1 MKISL
6 NWLNDYID
14 LKDISVSE
22 IVDKLTYAGLEV
34 EEVLDQAKQFEKI
47 VVGFVKEAKK
57 HPNADKL
64 SVCTVSD
71 GTQDYN
77 VVCGA
82 PNVAA
87 GQKVAFAKVGAVI
100 PNGEMKLEK
109 AKIRGEVSFGMI
121 CSERE
126 LGISEN
132 HEGIIVLNPS
142 LKEGMPISDAL
153 EMNDVILEV
162 AITPNRADALSH
174 IGVARDLSALFD
186 RDIKLPKVEFSES
199 KKKSEELATVEII
212 DAINCPRY
220 VGKVVSNV
228 EIKESPDWLKKRLKS
243 IGLRPINNVVD
254 VTNFVLYEVGQ
265 PLHAFDLDN
274 LNGKKIVVRQA
285 GNDKK
290 FTTLDSKER
299 ELDQKDLMICDGAKP
314 VAIAGVMGGENSEVM
329 SSTKNI
335 LIESAFFNPSSIR
348 RTAKHLGLSTDA
360 SFRFERGTDL
370 GITKWAARRASQL
383 IQETAGGEIAS
394 GEIDAYPNPVDK
406 KKTSLRFSRINKI
419 LGYDIS
425 AKEVKRILIRL
436 GFEILGDD
444 SQKTIQEKLLPR
456 FDIGYKGKDFIDV
469 VIPPSRHDIEREIDL
484 IEEVARI
491 YGYNKIPEINKMG
504 VTLEQKVDH
513 SAFDGNVRNMLNSLG
528 FYEIITNSFLSESIA
543 EKFGKPINV
552 LNPQSSEL
560 SHLRPSLLPGMLTT
574 ISNNLK
580 VNEHDLKLFEIGKVF
595 EKITEKNISSFDDF
609 RESECLLVCLTGN
622 ELRTDWFAQDRVFDV
637 YDLKGFVESFLNKL
651 MCNSAFTVSYPT
663 ADDSH
668 LETIF
673 NFLIG
678 NQVLGYGGKV
688 KKEACM
694 LFDVDQEVFV
704 FEMDLA
710 TLKQIA
716 VPERTFHDLLKYP
729 KVYRDFAFVLDI
741 SIDSHSIIEVIK
753 SVSSNLLHNI
763 KLFDIFQS
771 ESLGKGKKSLAF
783 QLEYYH
789 ENRTLTEEE
798 VDKEFRNAIKAV
810 EQKLNGKLRGS

>member
-1 MKISL
+1 
-6 NWLNDYID
+6 
-14 LKDISVSE
+14 
-22 IVDKLTYAGLEV
+22 
-34 EEVLDQAKQFEKI
+34 
-47 VVGFVKEAKK
+47 
-57 HPNADKL
+57 
-64 SVCTVSD
+64 
-71 GTQDYN
+71 
-77 VVCGA
+77 
-82 PNVAA
+82 
-87 GQKVAFAKVGAVI
+87 
-100 PNGEMKLEK
+100 
-109 AKIRGEVSFGMI
+109 
-121 CSERE
+121 
-126 LGISEN
+126 
-132 HEGIIVLNPS
+132 
-142 LKEGMPISDAL
+142 
-153 EMNDVILEV
+153 
-162 AITPNRADALSH
+162 
-174 IGVARDLSALFD
+174 
-186 RDIKLPKVEFSES
+186 
-199 KKKSEELATVEII
+199 
-212 DAINCPRY
+212 
-220 VGKVVSNV
+220 
-228 EIKESPDWLKKRLKS
+228 
-243 IGLRPINNVVD
+243 
-254 VTNFVLYEVGQ
+254 
-265 PLHAFDLDN
+265 
-274 LNGKKIVVRQA
+274 
-285 GNDKK
+285 
-290 FTTLDSKER
+290 
-299 ELDQKDLMICDGAKP
+299 
-314 VAIAGVMGGENSEVM
+314 NSEVM
-329 SSTKNI
+329 YSTKNI

-360 SFRFERGTDL
+360 SYRFERGTDPE
-370 GITKWAARRASQL
+370 ITVWAARRAAQL
-383 IQETAGGEIAS
+383 IHETAGGEIAAS
-394 GEIDAYPNPVDK
+394 EIDAYPK
-406 KKTSLRFSRINKI
+406 QISRKATSIRFSRINRI
-419 LGYDIS
+419 LGYEIS
-425 AKEVKRILIRL
+425 KKEVTKILERL
-436 GFEILGDD
+436 GFEILKDEKE
-444 SQKTIQEKLLPR
+444 KTIHEKLLPR
-456 FDIGYKGKDFIDV
+456 FDLGYKGKDYIDV
-469 VIPPSRHDIEREIDL
+469 VIPTYRHDIEREIDL

-491 YGYNKIPEINKMG
+491 YGYNKIPEINKMC

-513 SAFDGNVRNMLNSLG
+513 SAFDGNVRNVLNSLG

-560 SHLRPSLLPGMLTT
+560 SHLRPSLLPGVLTT

-609 RESECLLVCLTGN
+609 RESECLLVCLTGY

-651 MCNSAFTVSYPT
+651 MCNSVFTVSYPT
-663 ADDSH
+663 TDDSH

-673 NFLIG
+673 NFSIG

-694 LFDVDQEVFV
+694 LFDVGQEVFV
-704 FEMDLA
+704 FEIDLA

-716 VPERTFHDLLKYP
+716 IPERTFHDLHKYP

>member
-14 LKDISVSE
+14 LKNISVSE

-34 EEVLDQAKQFEKI
+34 EEVFDQAKQFEKI

-82 PNVAA
+82 PNVAT

-100 PNGEMKLEK
+100 PNGGMKLEK

-126 LGISEN
+126 LGISDN
-132 HEGIIVLNPS
+132 HEGIIVLNPG
-142 LKEGMPISDAL
+142 LKEGTPISDAL

-186 RDIKLPKVEFSES
+186 RDIKLPKVEFNES

-285 GNDKK
+285 GSDKK

-314 VAIAGVMGGENSEVM
+314 VAVAGVMGGENSEVT

-348 RTAKHLGLSTDA
+348 KTAKHLGLSTDA
-360 SFRFERGTDL
+360 SYRFERGTDP

-383 IQETAGGEIAS
+383 IQKIAGGEIAS
-394 GEIDAYPNPVDK
+394 GEIDAYPKQIADRT
-406 KKTSLRFSRINKI
+406 TSVRFTRIDHI
-419 LGYDIS
+419 LGYHIDS
-425 AKEVKRILIRL
+425 NEVEKILHRL
-436 GFEILGDD
+436 GFGIKSKSSEEL
-444 SQKTIQEKLLPR
+444 S
-456 FDIGYKGKDFIDV
+456 
-469 VIPPSRHDIEREIDL
+469 VIIPSYRHDIEREIDL
-484 IEEVARI
+484 IEEVARV

-513 SAFDGNVRNMLNSLG
+513 SAFDGNVRDLLNSLG

-595 EKITEKNISSFDDF
+595 EKITEKNISSFNDF
-609 RESECLLVCLTGN
+609 RESERLLVCLTGN
-622 ELRTDWFAQDRVFDV
+622 DLRTDWFAQDRAFDA

-651 MCNSAFTVSYPT
+651 ICNSTLNVSYPT
-663 ADDSH
+663 TDDSH
-668 LETIF
+668 LEMVF
-673 NFLIG
+673 NLSIG
-678 NQVLGYGGKV
+678 NQILGFGGKV

-704 FEMDLA
+704 FEADLV

-716 VPERTFHDLLKYP
+716 IPERTFHELLKYP
-729 KVYRDFAFVLDI
+729 KVYRDFAFVLDVP
-741 SIDSHSIIEVIK
+741 IDSLSIIEVIK